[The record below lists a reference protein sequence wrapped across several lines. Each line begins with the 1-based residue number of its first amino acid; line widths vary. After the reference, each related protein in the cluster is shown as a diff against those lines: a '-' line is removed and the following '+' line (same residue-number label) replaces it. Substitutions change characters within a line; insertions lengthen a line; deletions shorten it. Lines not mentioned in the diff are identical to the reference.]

1 MIWAITAF
9 AQSQPLRADI
19 PFEFYVGEKLLP
31 AGTYIL
37 SPTAQGDAIRISDQ
51 KGNESVFI
59 MALVYRPNHAMNLNR
74 VTFNRY
80 GNTSFLSSIYWIGFP
95 NGKQLATSKVERQ
108 LAQNGSTPL
117 PVAILVK

>member
-9 AQSQPLRADI
+9 AQSRPLRADI

-31 AGTYIL
+31 AGTYVL
-37 SPTAQGDAIRISDQ
+37 RPTAQGDAIRISNE
-51 KGNESVFI
+51 KGNESVFV
-59 MALVYRPNHAMNLNR
+59 MATLHRPNHAVDLNR

-80 GNTSFLSSIYWIGFP
+80 GNTSFLSSIYWIGYP
-95 NGKQLATSKVERQ
+95 NGRQLATSKIERQ
-108 LAQNGSTPL
+108 LAQNGSTRI